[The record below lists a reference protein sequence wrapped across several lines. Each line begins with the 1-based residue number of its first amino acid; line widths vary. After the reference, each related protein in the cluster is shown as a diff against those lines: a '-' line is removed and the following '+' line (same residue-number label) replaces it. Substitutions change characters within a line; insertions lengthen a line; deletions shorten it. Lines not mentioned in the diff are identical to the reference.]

1 MRLLAKETTTRRAA
15 LCFLA
20 ANLAAQWNAQAQ
32 DAPVE
37 YFEDLRWFE
46 RRPGGQEARIQPG
59 KLMLDRREQRIAFF
73 SGYTNRFE
81 TPISKIKALTYEFA
95 RKPST
100 LHDPIPEG
108 QKPFHRAT
116 RHLLVLEFQDKGGYF
131 RQEILELPK
140 KSFGEVLKALEFAT
154 GLEVKRP

>member
-1 MRLLAKETTTRRAA
+1 MRLPAKETTTRRAA

-20 ANLAAQWNAQAQ
+20 SSLATPWAARAQ
-32 DAPVE
+32 DAPIE
-37 YFEDLRWFE
+37 YFEGLRWFE

-59 KLMLDRREQRIAFF
+59 KLMLSRREQKIAFF

-81 TPISKIKALTYEFA
+81 TPFQKVKTLTYEFA

-131 RQEILELPK
+131 RQELLELPK
-140 KSFGEVLKALEFAT
+140 KSFGEILKALEFAT